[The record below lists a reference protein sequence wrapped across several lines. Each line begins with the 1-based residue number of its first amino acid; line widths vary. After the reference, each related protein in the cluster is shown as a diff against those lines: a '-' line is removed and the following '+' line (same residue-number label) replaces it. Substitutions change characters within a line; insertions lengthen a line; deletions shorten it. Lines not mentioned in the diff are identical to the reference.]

1 MRRKE
6 KPERGTVIMWENAGL
21 RWLNKDK
28 NGKVRCVCERRFVS
42 PEQVE
47 IELAVEGWVR
57 SGKVMTG
64 LPNDMMTFR
73 VRGDRA

>member
-6 KPERGTVIMWENAGL
+6 KPERGTAVMRKDVGL
-21 RWLNKDK
+21 WWLNKDE
-28 NGKVRCVCERRFVS
+28 NGSARCVWERRFVS

-57 SGKVMTG
+57 TGKIKTG
-64 LPNDMMTFR
+64 ILPSAMTFR
-73 VRGDRA
+73 VRRDRA